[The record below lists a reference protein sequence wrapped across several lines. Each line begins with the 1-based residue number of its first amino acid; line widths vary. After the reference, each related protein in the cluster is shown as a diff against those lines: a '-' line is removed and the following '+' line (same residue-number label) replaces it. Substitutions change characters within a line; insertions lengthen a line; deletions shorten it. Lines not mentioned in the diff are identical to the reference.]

1 MIPKIDVKIDYRML
15 AAAGVILA
23 GYFYLAK
30 KALDKAGD
38 TGKEVAVAVGD
49 ALNITKDTN
58 LAARATAAI
67 GEAFTGEKG
76 WTIGG
81 AIYDATH
88 EDESAE
94 ARHLG
99 GPSGAEGGW

>member
-1 MIPKIDVKIDYRML
+1 MIPKIDVKVDWRLL
-15 AAAGVILA
+15 AVAGVILT
-23 GYFYLAK
+23 GYVFVVK
-30 KALDKAGD
+30 KAIEKGGEVGGD
-38 TGKEVAVAVGD
+38 VADAVGD
-49 ALNITKDTN
+49 ALNITKKTN

-67 GEAFTGEKG
+67 GGAVTGEEG

-94 ARHLG
+94 ASHLG
-99 GPSGAEGGW
+99 GASGAVGGW